1 MRRLL
6 LPALAG
12 SAIAAAYGWSELVG
26 FAWSDYETANQ
37 APLHALVHGHLGA
50 FLQTAPIEGPSLL
63 LRAPFACA
71 AWLWGGGDM
80 AVYRLMAVPGL
91 LAGVVLGVLLWHL
104 RERRFGARAWGMLV
118 VLLAAGNPVTL
129 RALDIGHPEELLGA
143 ALCVGAVL
151 AALHRRPWLAAVLLG
166 LALGNKAWAVLAIP
180 PVLLALERR
189 RWSVLAI
196 AAGIAALLVAPFL
209 LYSHSGGAAVAS
221 AGHTD
226 AVFQPWQVWWP
237 FGAHGHVV
245 RGMFGDVKAGYRA
258 APAWIGSFTHP
269 LIALLTL
276 PATIAWRLT
285 RHRGR
290 APSDVL
296 LLLALLLLARC
307 VLDPADNVYYHL
319 PFLMALLAWEA
330 LERPGPPLL
339 AAGASALVWLSFQVF
354 PGRVSPDAQ
363 CLAYLAWSLPALAL
377 LARAAFAA
385 GAAQATETHAWVRF
399 PVHQGSQPTGR
410 HRWRGRPAGAP
421 PRA

>member
-12 SAIAAAYGWSELVG
+12 TAIAVAYGWAELVG

-37 APLHALVHGHLGA
+37 VPLHALVHGHLGA

-63 LRAPFACA
+63 LRAPFALA
-71 AWLWGGGDM
+71 AWLWGASDM
-80 AVYRLMAVPGL
+80 AVYRMVAVPGL

-104 RERRFGARAWGMLV
+104 RDRRLGSPRWGLLV
-118 VLLAAGNPVTL
+118 VLLAAGNPITL

-151 AALHRRPWLAAVLLG
+151 AALYHRPWLAALLLG
-166 LALGNKAWAVLAIP
+166 LAMGNKAWAVLAIP
-180 PVLLALERR
+180 PVLLALDRR
-189 RWSVLAI
+189 RWSVLA
-196 AAGIAALLVAPFL
+196 ASAGIAALLVAPFL
-209 LYSHSGGAAVAS
+209 LYSHSGAAAVSS

-245 RGMFGDVKAGYRA
+245 RGMFGEIKPGYRA

-269 LIALLTL
+269 LIALLAI
-276 PATIAWRLT
+276 PAAVAWKWFR
-285 RHRGR
+285 RGER
-290 APSDVL
+290 PSSDLL

-307 VLDPADNVYYHL
+307 VLDPANNVYYHL

-330 LERPGPPLL
+330 LERARPPLL
-339 AAGASALVWLSFQVF
+339 SAAAAALVWLTFQVL
-354 PGRVSPDAQ
+354 PAHISPDAQ
-363 CLAYLAWSLPALAL
+363 CLAYLAWALPALAL
-377 LARAAFAA
+377 LARACFAPASAGSRAPSARARRSAAPSA
-385 GAAQATETHAWVRF
+385 GAWTAASAAT
-399 PVHQGSQPTGR
+399 PS
-410 HRWRGRPAGAP
+410 
-421 PRA
+421 RARAR